1 MLGDH
6 VTDTSAAGL
15 GLGDLYV
22 SWGDFPGVF
31 IEIKR
36 DAKAD
41 YTAHQIRFQNTH
53 PLAVIRCESTD
64 QAVEICREIRKKA
77 AQLHE

>member
-6 VTDTSAAGL
+6 VTDTSSAGI

-22 SWGDFPGVF
+22 SFGAFPGVF
-31 IEIKR
+31 IEIKK
-36 DAKAD
+36 DAKAE

-53 PLAVIRCESTD
+53 PHAVIRCESVE
-64 QAVEICREIRKKA
+64 QAIVICREIRKKA